1 MPDGWD
7 EQERAALRPALDPL
21 VADLRETLGVSRV
34 TVRLAAPDA
43 YYPLTAESLGDGV
56 RTMWNAE
63 QPDTR
68 GAGTYEA
75 LQRDRAVLLQDDTA
89 TAPVRPPR
97 STIEEFDVRAQMLG
111 PLVRGE
117 RLLGIVSV
125 HQGGGPR
132 SWGDADVEQLE
143 RTVGRVLAALER

>member
-7 EQERAALRPALDPL
+7 AQQRADLRPALDPL
-21 VADLRETLGVSRV
+21 VAELREALGVSRV

-43 YYPLTAESLGDGV
+43 YYPLAAEARGEAV
-56 RTMWNAE
+56 RTMWDAE

-68 GAGTYEA
+68 GAGTYVA
-75 LQRDRAVLLQDDTA
+75 LERDRAVIVQDDTA
-89 TAPVRPPR
+89 TAAARPPR
-97 STIEEFDVRAQMLG
+97 STIETFDVRAQMLG

-117 RLLGIVSV
+117 ELLGIVSV

-132 SWGDADVEQLE
+132 AWEASDVERLE
-143 RTVGRVLAALER
+143 RTVERVLAALGG